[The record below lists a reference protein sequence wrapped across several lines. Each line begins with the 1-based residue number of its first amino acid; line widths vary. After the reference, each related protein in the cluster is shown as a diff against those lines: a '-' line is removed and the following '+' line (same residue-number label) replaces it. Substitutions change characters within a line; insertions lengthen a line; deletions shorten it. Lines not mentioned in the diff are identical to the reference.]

1 MAART
6 FEVNH
11 VLSSG
16 LVSSTI
22 FDHLIERAAAAAPA
36 GVQISRS
43 LRPRRSA
50 AVWHY
55 HRANLEWRLRPH
67 SVATVH
73 HDLFDDREWLGLKY
87 FLPRYREAAVIHCL
101 NSRQQNAL
109 ADLGVTNTRVIP
121 HGVDRRVFPAPP
133 QPRRLPGK
141 RLRLGIFSRR
151 YSSGIK
157 GEFLFEPLLE
167 NLDPRR
173 IAFVLVGE
181 ERGHEAALA
190 RARGFSADHWERL
203 PYRLM
208 SEAYERIDALL
219 ILSQFEGGP
228 ACLPEALG
236 GGVPVFCTAAG
247 MCPDFVDDA
256 VNGIFLT
263 GEPRRDGA
271 RIMALLDD
279 DARGMAALNH
289 GAFAA
294 AAAILSWDDVM
305 AEWHAL
311 YRAAIGA
318 G

>member
-1 MAART
+1 MTVRT
-6 FEVNH
+6 LEVNH

-22 FDHLIERAAAAAPA
+22 FDHLIDRVAAAAPS
-36 GVQISRS
+36 GVDVSRS

-50 AVWHY
+50 QVWHY
-55 HRANLEWRLRPH
+55 HRANLEWRLRPR

-73 HDLFDDREWLGLKY
+73 HDLSDDREWLGLEY
-87 FLPRYREAAVIHCL
+87 FLPRYREATVVHCL
-101 NSRQQNAL
+101 NTTQQNAL
-109 ADLGVTNTRVIP
+109 AAYGVTSARIIP
-121 HGVDRRVFPAPP
+121 HGVDRRIFPAP
-133 QPRRLPGK
+133 QRPRRFGGE
-141 RLRLGIFSRR
+141 RLRLGVFSRR

-167 NLDPRR
+167 NLDPHRVS
-173 IAFVLVGE
+173 FVLVGE
-181 ERGHEAALA
+181 ERGHEAGLA
-190 RARGFSADHWERL
+190 RERGFLAEHWERL

-208 SEAYERIDALL
+208 GDAYERIDALL

-228 ACLPEALG
+228 ASLPEALG
-236 GGVPVFCTAAG
+236 SGVPVFCTPVG
-247 MCPDFVDDA
+247 MCPDFVDDG

-271 RIMALLDD
+271 RIMALLDGE
-279 DARGMAALNH
+279 ARGMTALNR

-294 AAAILSWDDVM
+294 ATAIPSWDKVM
-305 AEWHAL
+305 AEWHEL
-311 YRAAIGA
+311 YRAAA